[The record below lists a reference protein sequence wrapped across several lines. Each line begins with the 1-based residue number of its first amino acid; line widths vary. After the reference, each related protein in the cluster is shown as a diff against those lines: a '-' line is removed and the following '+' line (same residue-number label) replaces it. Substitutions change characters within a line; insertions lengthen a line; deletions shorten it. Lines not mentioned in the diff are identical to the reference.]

1 MPPFAPIKRRDLI
14 QALRRAGFEGPFP
27 GGRHEFMVKGTL
39 RLVLPNPLKAKLAKI
54 CWRASCVRQV
64 LTARPGKTFDRLI
77 RLARPCLQCIF
88 E

>member
-39 RLVLPNPLKAKLAKI
+39 RLVLPNPHQGEI
-54 CWRASCVRQV
+54 
-64 LTARPGKTFDRLI
+64 GKDL
-77 RLARPCLQCIF
+77 LARLLRQAGLDRQTW
-88 E
+88 ENL